1 MSQRITTVFTSLALI
16 GAIFA
21 SVPSSVRANGFD
33 PQDNTWVATSG
44 IANEVNAGT
53 SCADPGFV
61 TDGTNDEVEVG
72 YAVLDVNDGGT
83 VHLCPGTY
91 HFDAGVF
98 TGKNFALIGAGATS
112 TVIDGGNTSRII
124 VTEGNLDVESLTMQN
139 ARGFD
144 GYEGGAIL
152 GLGRVEVANVIFRNN
167 FANKGGGAIAAEGVV
182 VAYDSVF
189 TSNTANDQ
197 GGAIASH
204 SFVQAY
210 DSSFTSNSSIAD
222 EACVG
227 GGGAIA
233 AADDVF
239 VERSTFTR
247 NTAVVSTDL
256 ATCEDNGN
264 FGGSGGAIGTLGFAF
279 VQDSV
284 FSNNSAVIA
293 GGAILSLD
301 LAPTRDVST
310 AIERSTFVKNRAGS
324 GGAVYVQSNVL
335 DITISGCLF
344 KGNSAKVVGAKGS
357 QLRIFSGFG
366 GAIYAVN
373 YAGDL
378 PPEPGSITMT
388 GNRFSQNRAS
398 VSGGGVYLAIGVAEV
413 LATMSRNRFVA
424 NSAGKSGGAIGYNST
439 EDSSPPTR
447 SQLRQ
452 ALRANR
458 FSGNA
463 AARGPV
469 IGSFNLPIVN

>member
-1 MSQRITTVFTSLALI
+1 MPQRITTIITSLALV

-21 SVPSSVRANGFD
+21 GVPSSVRANGFD

-44 IANEVNAGT
+44 IANEVNAGN

-144 GYEGGAIL
+144 DYEGGAIL

-182 VAYDSVF
+182 AAYDSVF

-204 SFVQAY
+204 SFVHAY

-256 ATCEDNGN
+256 ATCEDNRN
-264 FGGSGGAIGTLGFAF
+264 YGGSGGAIGTYAFAF
-279 VQDSV
+279 VQDST
-284 FSNNSAVIA
+284 FSGNTAAVA
-293 GGAILSLD
+293 GGAIMALD
-301 LAPTRDVST
+301 LAPTGHT
-310 AIERSTFVKNRAGS
+310 EFTIERSTFIKNRALVGGALYVSSGRTDITITITGNVFKGNMAKVGAGKGS
-324 GGAVYVQSNVL
+324 WFRTISGRGGAVHAQ
-335 DITISGCLF
+335 T
-344 KGNSAKVVGAKGS
+344 
-357 QLRIFSGFG
+357 Q
-366 GAIYAVN
+366 
-373 YAGDL
+373 
-378 PPEPGSITMT
+378 ITMT
-388 GNRFSQNRAS
+388 NNRFSQNRAS
-398 VSGGGVYLAIGVAEV
+398 VSGGAAYLLTGSDET
-413 LATMSRNRFVA
+413 LAAMTGNRFVA
-424 NSAGKSGGAIGYNST
+424 NIGGKAGGAVGYNSA
-439 EDSSPPTR
+439 DAGSVPTR
-447 SQLRQ
+447 SELRK

-458 FSGNA
+458 FSSNA
-463 AARGPV
+463 APRGAT
-469 IGSFNLPIVN
+469 IGASKVVLLVR